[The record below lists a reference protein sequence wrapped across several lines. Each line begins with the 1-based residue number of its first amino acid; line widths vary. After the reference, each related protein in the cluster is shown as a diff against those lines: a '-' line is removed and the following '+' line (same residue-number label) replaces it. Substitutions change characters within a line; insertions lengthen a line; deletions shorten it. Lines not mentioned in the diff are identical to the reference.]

1 MNLIYLDES
10 GNTGLNFKDTQQ
22 PVFVLAAI
30 IIHSDKWF
38 FMEKEFHNILRQHFI
53 GEFPDDI
60 ELHAIDLRIRRKCF
74 KNLSQSQCLAIRD
87 GLLDLLLKYEIP
99 VLYQRIIKS
108 KFEEFCEKQYG
119 SGIKINPYIMAL
131 PFICMGANDYLN
143 RKAPNELGMLIFD
156 EQKESFNDAEK
167 TLKTL
172 RLDPNSLLKT
182 TNLIEKGFFVDSKKS
197 FALQLV
203 DIAAYYIRKY
213 EEYKLKMKVSE
224 IDKQTFGKIKKL
236 TSSGIQIKTKET
248 EDIFEWIKQNHIK

>member
-1 MNLIYLDES
+1 
-10 GNTGLNFKDTQQ
+10 
-22 PVFVLAAI
+22 
-30 IIHSDKWF
+30 
-38 FMEKEFHNILRQHFI
+38 
-53 GEFPDDI
+53 
-60 ELHAIDLRIRRKCF
+60 
-74 KNLSQSQCLAIRD
+74 
-87 GLLDLLLKYEIP
+87 
-99 VLYQRIIKS
+99 
-108 KFEEFCEKQYG
+108 
-119 SGIKINPYIMAL
+119 MAL

-213 EEYKLKMKVSE
+213 EEYKLKMKVGE
-224 IDKQTFGKIKKL
+224 IDKQTFDKIKKL
-236 TSSGIQIKTKET
+236 TS
-248 EDIFEWIKQNHIK
+248 

>member
-10 GNTGLNFKDTQQ
+10 GNTGLNFKDAQQ

-38 FMEKEFHNILRQHFI
+38 PMEKEFHSILRRYF
-53 GEFPDDI
+53 GSELPDDI
-60 ELHAIDLRIRRKCF
+60 EMHAIDLKSGRKYF
-74 KNLSQSQCLAIRD
+74 KSLNQSQCLAIRD
-87 GLLDLLLKYEIP
+87 SMLELLLKYEIP

-131 PFICMGANDYLN
+131 PFICMGVNDYLN
-143 RKAPNELGMLIFD
+143 RKAPKELGMLILD

-182 TNLIEKGFFVDSKKS
+182 TNLIEKGFFVDSQKS

-203 DIAAYYIRKY
+203 DIVAYYIRKY
-213 EEYKLKMKVSE
+213 EEHKRKIKVSE
-224 IDKQTFGKIKKL
+224 IDRQTFDKIKKL
-236 TSSGIQIKTKET
+236 TSSETQTRT
-248 EDIFEWIKQNHIK
+248 EDIFEWIKQNYIK